1 MSEAGA
7 DVWRMRFDR
16 ERAAR
21 REAETL
27 LNDKSRELYL
37 INGELRQQ
45 AAELEASMVSL
56 ATAQAALVRQGKMA
70 ALGGL
75 VAGIAHEINT
85 PLGVSVTAVSLI
97 AEQIEKLDA
106 MVASGRLSKSGLEQ
120 LIAMLRESTALADV
134 NMQRAATL
142 VQSFKMVAVDQ
153 TSAQTRLAQLDE
165 LLADIVASLAPVL
178 RRPNA
183 RVTLSVPQ
191 NLRVQIDAGSLTQV
205 ITNLIQNACLHAFQ
219 EPGADHAIEIAVH
232 EQPTALSIVIRDN
245 GAGMDDEIANRL
257 WEPFFTTRR
266 NQGGTGLGMHIVHN
280 LVVERFGG
288 TISLHTAPG
297 QGATFTLLLPFG
309 TPSLQRSEAP

>member
-37 INGELRQQ
+37 INDELRQQ

-97 AEQIEKLDA
+97 A
-106 MVASGRLSKSGLEQ
+106 
-120 LIAMLRESTALADV
+120 
-134 NMQRAATL
+134 
-142 VQSFKMVAVDQ
+142 
-153 TSAQTRLAQLDE
+153 
-165 LLADIVASLAPVL
+165 
-178 RRPNA
+178 
-183 RVTLSVPQ
+183 
-191 NLRVQIDAGSLTQV
+191 
-205 ITNLIQNACLHAFQ
+205 
-219 EPGADHAIEIAVH
+219 
-232 EQPTALSIVIRDN
+232 
-245 GAGMDDEIANRL
+245 
-257 WEPFFTTRR
+257 
-266 NQGGTGLGMHIVHN
+266 
-280 LVVERFGG
+280 
-288 TISLHTAPG
+288 
-297 QGATFTLLLPFG
+297 
-309 TPSLQRSEAP
+309 